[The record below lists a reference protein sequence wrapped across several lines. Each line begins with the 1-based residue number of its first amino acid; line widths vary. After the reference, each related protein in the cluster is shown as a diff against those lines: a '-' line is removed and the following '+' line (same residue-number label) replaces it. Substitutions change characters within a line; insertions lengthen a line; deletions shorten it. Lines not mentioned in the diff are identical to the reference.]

1 MSAAP
6 VATPSVEEYLAAD
19 RLAERPS
26 EYHDGE
32 IFRLEDVSLNHA
44 RLVNNVAAGLMAR
57 LRSGPCQILSLMRIR
72 VSPTKYLYPD
82 QTVLCGKAALT
93 DEHQDTVTNPK
104 VIVEVLSRSTE
115 GYGRGRKLDLYRLL
129 PSFEEYVLVAQ
140 DQPTVEVIRKSP
152 DGRWII
158 TFYEGLD
165 AVAKVESLDIALPLA
180 ELYDGVTL

>member
-1 MSAAP
+1 MGAAP
-6 VATPSVEEYLAAD
+6 IVKLSVEEYLAAD
-19 RLAERPS
+19 RTAERAS

-32 IFRLEDVSLNHA
+32 VFRLEDVSLNHA
-44 RLVNNVAAGLMAR
+44 RLVNNVARRMTER
-57 LRSGPCQILSLMRIR
+57 LEAGPCQILSLLRVR

-82 QTVLCGKAALT
+82 QTVICGKPALT

-104 VIVEVLSRSTE
+104 VVIEVLSPSTE
-115 GYGRGRKLDLYRLL
+115 GYDRGRKFDLYRLL

-140 DQPTVEVIRKSP
+140 DKPSVEVIRKSP

-165 AVAKVESLDIALPLA
+165 TVAKVESLDIALPLA
-180 ELYDGVTL
+180 ELYADVTL